1 MIKTSPT
8 YTKINDGLT
17 HLSFLLW
24 AWMAL
29 VFFQERLYS
38 DSGFFISKVIH
49 YETFWMELN
58 RFMRVFSQWLPLTCI
73 KLGFDLRT
81 VLQAYSVGHVVFFYL
96 IYLIARYRYQHHYI
110 GWLLILTQTLGILWG
125 FCAPGYELYYAT
137 AFLALFALEMYRN
150 QSGFWHYILLSLFL
164 ITMVI
169 NYQLIIFMIAG
180 VLLMH
185 FKQYGI
191 RYMRQYVFC
200 CLIILLC
207 FLFKQSLTAHSY
219 EIAKMQNFLHNL
231 TNRSYGWTDYGL
243 PLLKFYRQFYIEV
256 WGLAFVTTILYIRQR
271 KFSNA
276 LGFILFLVLTQY
288 IIALTY
294 PGIRHSRY
302 QEQCYYP
309 LIFVAC
315 FPLLFQISNQLYQKA
330 RWFLSL
336 GFFVLILYRF
346 YAISV
351 HIKPFTHRVDYMHRI
366 AEATQAIEGNK
377 FIMHEYSWNPLFGGT
392 SFTLGMESMLISALS
407 PTRKT
412 IQIIRDSEWDSGANA
427 RLLQDS
433 SMYMFSFRSFYD
445 RLDSMH
451 LHKEVNTR
459 YFDFPAGRYQYLSGG
474 AEPLQTIQTL
484 QQNLSIKTYVPRP
497 CKAGEQINFL
507 IKMNNLGKKA
517 LSGTQIKIGY
527 HWWKEGKIVH
537 WESYRNPLEIDL
549 QPLST
554 YYQYVLID
562 IPKEKGNYELQ
573 IDPIAGDSLGWM
585 QYDRRVPVL
594 VN

>member
-1 MIKTSPT
+1 
-8 YTKINDGLT
+8 
-17 HLSFLLW
+17 
-24 AWMAL
+24 
-29 VFFQERLYS
+29 
-38 DSGFFISKVIH
+38 
-49 YETFWMELN
+49 
-58 RFMRVFSQWLPLTCI
+58 
-73 KLGFDLRT
+73 
-81 VLQAYSVGHVVFFYL
+81 
-96 IYLIARYRYQHHYI
+96 
-110 GWLLILTQTLGILWG
+110 
-125 FCAPGYELYYAT
+125 
-137 AFLALFALEMYRN
+137 
-150 QSGFWHYILLSLFL
+150 
-164 ITMVI
+164 
-169 NYQLIIFMIAG
+169 
-180 VLLMH
+180 
-185 FKQYGI
+185 
-191 RYMRQYVFC
+191 
-200 CLIILLC
+200 
-207 FLFKQSLTAHSY
+207 
-219 EIAKMQNFLHNL
+219 
-231 TNRSYGWTDYGL
+231 
-243 PLLKFYRQFYIEV
+243 
-256 WGLAFVTTILYIRQR
+256 
-271 KFSNA
+271 
-276 LGFILFLVLTQY
+276 
-288 IIALTY
+288 
-294 PGIRHSRY
+294 
-302 QEQCYYP
+302 
-309 LIFVAC
+309 
-315 FPLLFQISNQLYQKA
+315 
-330 RWFLSL
+330 
-336 GFFVLILYRF
+336 
-346 YAISV
+346 
-351 HIKPFTHRVDYMHRI
+351 
-366 AEATQAIEGNK
+366 
-377 FIMHEYSWNPLFGGT
+377 MHEYSWNPLFGGT